1 MAVLA
6 VDSGAIPR
14 VSRCP
19 RFGSRR
25 CSENGPEN
33 GFSPET
39 AHKLQL
45 AAVKISERT
54 ARSVLSKTG
63 IPGARW
69 ALNPYIGCAHAC
81 RYCYAEFMK
90 KYTGHTEPWGTFVDA
105 KVNAPEALERELRR
119 AVPGVVM
126 LSSVTDCY
134 QPLEERY
141 RLTRRCLERLLA
153 HRFPVRILTKS
164 PLVLRDLDLLRQFPQ
179 IEVGLTVTTDDE
191 RMRCLFEP
199 GAPQIAA
206 RVDALRRL
214 QEAGVRTYVF
224 IGPMLPMNPA
234 RLAAMLRGCVGETL
248 VDPMNYAGKTR
259 TLFRRLGEER
269 WLDPAFTVA
278 VADELLERLR
288 GPDPAGA

>member
-1 MAVLA
+1 LVAVVPIEDHELA
-6 VDSGAIPR
+6 VGAD
-14 VSRCP
+14 
-19 RFGSRR
+19 
-25 CSENGPEN
+25 
-33 GFSPET
+33 
-39 AHKLQL
+39 LQ
-45 AAVKISERT
+45 
-54 ARSVLSKTG
+54 G
-63 IPGARW
+63 
-69 ALNPYIGCAHAC
+69 
-81 RYCYAEFMK
+81 
-90 KYTGHTEPWGTFVDA
+90 D
-105 KVNAPEALERELRR
+105 ELR
-119 AVPGVVM
+119 PGVVG
-126 LSSVTDCY
+126 
-134 QPLEERY
+134 EE
-141 RLTRRCLERLLA
+141 
-153 HRFPVRILTKS
+153 
-164 PLVLRDLDLLRQFPQ
+164 
-179 IEVGLTVTTDDE
+179 EVGLTVTTDDE

-206 RVDALRRL
+206 RIDALRRL